1 MHWPASTFHVA
12 RMVRAW
18 RLLSVPAPALDG
30 ALDDAFSGSDNRCL
44 NSLIIADLQGIFE
57 AAFDP

>member
-1 MHWPASTFHVA
+1 
-12 RMVRAW
+12 MVRAW

-30 ALDDAFSGSDNRCL
+30 ALDDAFSGSDNRCP